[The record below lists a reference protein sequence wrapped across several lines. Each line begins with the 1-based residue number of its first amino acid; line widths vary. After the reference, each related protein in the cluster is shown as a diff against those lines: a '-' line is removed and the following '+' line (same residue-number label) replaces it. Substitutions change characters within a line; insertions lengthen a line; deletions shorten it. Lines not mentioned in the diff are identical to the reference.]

1 MVARN
6 RQSEGPLMA
15 EKPLPDGNAAMVR
28 LIVTQTLE
36 AERAVNGEKKSAS
49 LPAWGGVILSVITI
63 IFLAGSL
70 SGDVA
75 VAKTQASDATKAV
88 SEIKQD
94 IASIKA
100 TLEQMQ
106 RNQERENRR

>member
-1 MVARN
+1 
-6 RQSEGPLMA
+6 MA
-15 EKPLPDGNAAMVR
+15 GNQLPDGNAAMVR

-49 LPAWGGVILSVITI
+49 VPAWAGVIMSLVTI

-88 SEIKQD
+88 SAIQTD

-100 TLEQMQ
+100 TLDQMQ
-106 RNQERENRR
+106 KQQERERR

>member
-1 MVARN
+1 MI
-6 RQSEGPLMA
+6 PDP
-15 EKPLPDGNAAMVR
+15 KLPDGNAAMVR

-36 AERAVNGEKKSAS
+36 AERAVNGDKKYAS
-49 LPAWGGVILSVITI
+49 VPAWAGVVMSILTI
-63 IFLAGSL
+63 AFVAGSL

-106 RNQERENRR
+106 KQQERERR